1 MVTGSLGLGYWYH
14 ERIRQ
19 RIQNTET
26 LIRMLD
32 LMMSEIRYGR
42 ATLPECCQILKKR
55 MPEPYAGMFER
66 MMFKLQAGD
75 PAGFETVFGQCME
88 ETLQKTPAG
97 REEREVIL
105 GFTGTGCLK
114 DRTMQLL
121 GMERC
126 LKNLIVIKEKL
137 ESEAAG
143 KEKLAMG
150 LGSLGGL
157 FLLLLLW

>member
-1 MVTGSLGLGYWYH
+1 
-14 ERIRQ
+14 
-19 RIQNTET
+19 
-26 LIRMLD
+26 
-32 LMMSEIRYGR
+32 MSEIRYGR
-42 ATLPECCQILKKR
+42 ATLPECCTLLIKR

-66 MMFKLQAGD
+66 MTFRLQTDD
-75 PAGFETVFGQCME
+75 PEDFEEIFGQCME

-97 REEREVIL
+97 REETEAVL
-105 GFTGTGCLK
+105 GFIGTGCLK
-114 DRTMQLL
+114 DRAMQLL

-126 LKNLIVIKEKL
+126 LKRLGTIKEKL

-143 KEKLAMG
+143 KGRLAMG